1 MKKALTLLLVF
12 ITIVANAQ
20 YGDKDIRA
28 YVEQYSSLA
37 MQKMKE
43 YKIPAS
49 ITMAQAIL
57 ESACGTSRLAREGNN
72 HFGIKCHKEWNGD
85 TLLKDDDAQSECFRK
100 YDRAEESFDD
110 HSLFLTTRYRYNA
123 LFQLNIMD
131 YKAWARGLKEAG
143 YATSP
148 EYPTRLINLIERYQ
162 LAALDSMTLQKWHDQ
177 TPAPTSANPPRDRQT
192 TTTGRQSVASM
203 PPIQTQPQPA
213 ASSRADA
220 GQQKGSQPNCF
231 TAAKGQYPKENYPF
245 TDREVYVNN
254 STLFVIASAGDT
266 YASIAADVQD
276 TEAKLRKYNDVGDKV
291 QPSPNEVIYIEYKSK
306 YNDIRQCEVVGNETL
321 HYISQKYAVRILY
334 LLKYNNSSEMA
345 LHQGD
350 IVLLKEKTQR

>member
-1 MKKALTLLLVF
+1 
-12 ITIVANAQ
+12 
-20 YGDKDIRA
+20 
-28 YVEQYSSLA
+28 

-100 YDRAEESFDD
+100 YDRVEESFDD

-131 YKAWARGLKEAG
+131 YKAWAQGLKEAG

-148 EYPTRLINLIERYQ
+148 EYPARLINLIERYQ
-162 LAALDSMTLQKWHDQ
+162 LAALDSMTLSKWQNQ
-177 TPAPTSANPPRDRQT
+177 THASTAAKPPRGRHT
-192 TTTGRQSVASM
+192 TTPGRQSVASV
-203 PPIQTQPQPA
+203 PSAHPEPA

-220 GQQKGSQPNCF
+220 GQQKGNQADCF

-245 TDREVYVNN
+245 TDREVYINN

-276 TEAKLRKYNDVGDKV
+276 TEAKLRKYNDVGDNV
-291 QPSPNEVIYIEYKSK
+291 QPSLNEVIYIEYKSK
-306 YNDIRQCEVVGNETL
+306 YNDIRQYEVVGNETL

-334 LLKYNNSSEMA
+334 LLKYNNSTEMA

-350 IVLLKEKTQR
+350 IVILKEKPNDK